1 MRRVVD
7 FVPPN
12 SPSVDRATRGNITE
26 GIQAAKLTSPSVV
39 RLPVKAYQWHQVHS
53 ALKSSEAGRG
63 TVISCPGH
71 GLARDSGQ
79 DSGPQASLLLLS
91 DNYVSDPRPEAV

>member
-12 SPSVDRATRGNITE
+12 SPSVDRATRGKITE

-63 TVISCPGH
+63 TAISCPGH
-71 GLARDSGQ
+71 GLAQ